1 MVSAPRADDQCDY
14 CFVDCCYKYCDQ
26 DSHTARKSRPSSIKK
41 QKRRLER
48 DLGRPL
54 MSTPPRT

>member
-1 MVSAPRADDQCDY
+1 MISVIIALWIAATNLAI
-14 CFVDCCYKYCDQ
+14 Q
-26 DSHTARKSRPSSIKK
+26 DSHVAKMPRPSSIKK